1 LYVAIVEPKVRF
13 KVKHR
18 QAAAYTNMAE
28 TTLTIGELAKRGN
41 VATSLLR
48 YYEKEGLLEPV
59 GRTAAGYR
67 LYAPDSVRHLR
78 FIRKAQRYGFSLN
91 DIKLMRG
98 AAHDSD
104 GAMHDIRQIAEDRF
118 MDIERRVTEML
129 VLRHEM
135 EIFLDDV
142 TDQIGETAGEAVGNR
157 YRELLEQVCGHDHAD
172 KRRSSLQKLT
182 ERLGCRLADG
192 EWEDLT
198 RDLRGEHVH
207 IWQDD
212 NKGYSALFASEDPK
226 VVSTLEKL
234 AAAESGCEA
243 HIEPIVESADG
254 GTLFRARGENAFLF
268 AQLFLAL
275 EAGQT

>member
-1 LYVAIVEPKVRF
+1 MRID
-13 KVKHR
+13 
-18 QAAAYTNMAE
+18 TMAE
-28 TTLTIGELAKRGN
+28 HTLTIGELAKRGN

-67 LYAPDSVRHLR
+67 LYAPDSLRHLR

-98 AAHDSD
+98 AAHK
-104 GAMHDIRQIAEDRF
+104 GTGTMHDIRTIAEQRF

-129 VLRHEM
+129 VMRHEM

-142 TDQIGETAGEAVGNR
+142 TEQIGETAGEEVGNR
-157 YRELLEQVCGHDHAD
+157 YRELLEQVCGHDHTD
-172 KRRSSLQKLT
+172 EKRSSLQKLM
-182 ERLGCRLADG
+182 ERLGCKLAKS
-192 EWEDLT
+192 EWDKLMG
-198 RDLRGEHVH
+198 DLRGEHVH

-212 NKGYSALFASEDPK
+212 DHGYSALYASEDPK
-226 VVSTLEKL
+226 VVNALQKL
-234 AAAESGCEA
+234 AASESGCEA
-243 HIEPIVESADG
+243 HIEPVVESAEG
-254 GTLFRARGENAFLF
+254 GTLFHARGDNAFLY

-275 EAGQT
+275 EAGET

>member
-1 LYVAIVEPKVRF
+1 M
-13 KVKHR
+13 
-18 QAAAYTNMAE
+18 QTDAAKTMADKN
-28 TTLTIGELAKRGN
+28 LTIGELAKRGN

-59 GRTAAGYR
+59 GRTMSGYR
-67 LYAPDSVRHLR
+67 LYAPDSLRHLQ

-98 AAHDSD
+98 AAHAKKGSK
-104 GAMHDIRQIAEDRF
+104 HDIRQIAEQRF

-142 TDQIGETAGEAVGNR
+142 SEQIGKTAGTEVGNR

-172 KRRSSLQKLT
+172 KQRSSLQKLIT
-182 ERLGCRLADG
+182 RLGCNLAKA
-192 EWEDLT
+192 EWDNLLN
-198 RDLRGEHVH
+198 DLRGQHVH

-212 NKGYSALFASEDPK
+212 KGYSALYSSKEPK
-226 VVSTLEKL
+226 VRKALEKL
-234 AAAESGCEA
+234 ASSETHCDA
-243 HIEPIVESADG
+243 HLQPEVEVGED
-254 GTLFRARGENAFLF
+254 GTLFRARGDNAFLF

-275 EAGQT
+275 EARET

>member
-1 LYVAIVEPKVRF
+1 
-13 KVKHR
+13 
-18 QAAAYTNMAE
+18 MAQNN
-28 TTLTIGELAKRGN
+28 LTIGELAKRGN

-59 GRTAAGYR
+59 GRTMAGYR
-67 LYAPDSVRHLR
+67 LYSPDALRHLR

-98 AAHDSD
+98 AAHAKS
-104 GAMHDIRQIAEDRF
+104 GSKHDIRQIAEQRF

-142 TDQIGETAGEAVGNR
+142 SELIGQTAGEEVGNR

-182 ERLGCRLADG
+182 ERLGCNLAKG
-192 EWEDLT
+192 EWDDLLN
-198 RDLRGEHVH
+198 DLRGQHVH

-212 NKGYSALFASEDPK
+212 QHGYSALYSSRDPK
-226 VVSTLEKL
+226 VVNALQKL
-234 AAAESGCEA
+234 AASESHCDA
-243 HIEPIVESADG
+243 HLEPEVESADG
-254 GTLFRARGENAFLF
+254 GTLFRARGDNAFLF

-275 EAGQT
+275 EAGET

>member
-1 LYVAIVEPKVRF
+1 
-13 KVKHR
+13 
-18 QAAAYTNMAE
+18 MMSD
-28 TTLTIGELAKRGN
+28 TTLTIGELAKRGG

-48 YYEKEGLLEPV
+48 YYEKEALLEPV

-67 LYAPDSVRHLR
+67 LYSPDAVRHLR

-98 AAHDSD
+98 AAHDKD
-104 GAMHDIRQIAEDRF
+104 GAMHDIRQIAEQRF

-129 VLRHEM
+129 VMRHEM

-142 TDQIGETAGEAVGNR
+142 TEQIGETAGEEVGNR

-172 KRRSSLQKLT
+172 KGLSSMQKLT
-182 ERLGCRLADG
+182 ERLGCKLAQA
-192 EWEDLT
+192 EWANLT
-198 RDLRGEHVH
+198 KDLRGEHVH

-212 NKGYSALFASEDPK
+212 DKGYSALYASKDPK
-226 VVSTLEKL
+226 VVSALQKL
-234 AAAESGCEA
+234 ADSESGCDA
-243 HIEPIVESADG
+243 HIVPEVEADEN

-275 EAGQT
+275 EAGET

>member
-1 LYVAIVEPKVRF
+1 
-13 KVKHR
+13 
-18 QAAAYTNMAE
+18 MSE
-28 TTLTIGELAKRGN
+28 TTLTIGELAKLGN

-59 GRTAAGYR
+59 GRTEAGYR
-67 LYAPDSVRHLR
+67 LYSPESARHLR

-104 GAMHDIRQIAEDRF
+104 GSKHDIRLIAEQRF

-142 TDQIGETAGEAVGNR
+142 TEQIGITAGQAVGNR
-157 YRELLEQVCGHDHAD
+157 YRELLEQVCGHDH
-172 KRRSSLQKLT
+172 KEQRQSSLRKLT
-182 ERLGCRLADG
+182 ERLGCNLATA
-192 EWEDLT
+192 EWDVLLEK
-198 RDLRGEHVH
+198 LRGQHVH

-212 NKGYSALFASEDPK
+212 NGYSALYSSTDPGVIK
-226 VVSTLEKL
+226 SLEKL
-234 AAAESGCEA
+234 AAGELHCDA
-243 HIEPIVESADG
+243 HVEPEVETTEG
-254 GTLFRARGENAFLF
+254 GTLFRARGENSFLF

-275 EAGQT
+275 EAGET

>member
-1 LYVAIVEPKVRF
+1 M
-13 KVKHR
+13 
-18 QAAAYTNMAE
+18 TE

-98 AAHDSD
+98 AAHNAD
-104 GAMHDIRQIAEDRF
+104 GAMHDIRAIAEQRF
-118 MDIERRVTEML
+118 IDIERRVTEML
-129 VLRHEM
+129 VMRHEM

-142 TDQIGETAGEAVGNR
+142 TEQIGETAGEEVGNR
-157 YRELLEQVCGHDHAD
+157 YRELLEQICGHDHAGER
-172 KRRSSLQKLT
+172 KSSLQKLT
-182 ERLGCRLADG
+182 QRLGCKLAQT
-192 EWEDLT
+192 EWEELLH
-198 RDLRGEHVH
+198 DLRGKHVH
-207 IWQDD
+207 IWQEDD
-212 NKGYSALFASEDPK
+212 DGYAALYSGKDPK
-226 VVSTLEKL
+226 VIKALEKL
-234 AAAESGCEA
+234 ADAESGCEA
-243 HIEPIVESADG
+243 HIVPEIESAED
-254 GTLFRARGENAFLF
+254 GTLFHARGENAFLF

-275 EAGQT
+275 EAGET

>member
-1 LYVAIVEPKVRF
+1 M
-13 KVKHR
+13 
-18 QAAAYTNMAE
+18 TE
-28 TTLTIGELAKRGN
+28 TTLTIGELAKQGS

-67 LYAPDSVRHLR
+67 LYSPDSVRHLR

-98 AAHDSD
+98 AAHAPAGS
-104 GAMHDIRQIAEDRF
+104 MHDIRTIAEQRF

-129 VLRHEM
+129 VMRHEM

-142 TDQIGETAGEAVGNR
+142 TEQIGETAGEEVGNR

-172 KRRSSLQKLT
+172 KGRSSFQKLT
-182 ERLGCRLADG
+182 ARLGCKLAEG
-192 EWEDLT
+192 EWDNLMQ
-198 RDLRGEHVH
+198 DLRSEHVH

-212 NKGYSALFASEDPK
+212 EKGYSALYASKEPK
-226 VVSTLEKL
+226 VVKALKKL
-234 AAAESGCEA
+234 VEAESGCQA
-243 HIEPIVESADG
+243 HIVPEVESAED

-275 EAGQT
+275 EAGEA